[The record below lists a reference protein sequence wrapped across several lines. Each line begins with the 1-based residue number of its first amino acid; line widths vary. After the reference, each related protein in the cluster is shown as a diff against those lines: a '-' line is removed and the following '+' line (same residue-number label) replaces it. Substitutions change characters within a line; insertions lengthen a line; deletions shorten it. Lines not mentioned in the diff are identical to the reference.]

1 MKFSRI
7 LKVSAWVGA
16 LLLIFTA
23 CEEEFGTLGEGVVAG
38 EPFTTGKESYDV
50 FAFNKSVTAVQTNRL
65 PIYQLGTFNDPVY
78 GRRNATIISQLTL
91 PNGQGNP
98 TFGDSSQATEDNAD
112 TDDIASTVPE
122 NETVTAVYLHIPF
135 QQPPDSADSDGDGI
149 PDALEGEGDED
160 NPDSDFDGDGVS
172 DSEERVL
179 GSNPFD
185 PTEDGSGDD
194 FIPNTFPQRFE
205 LDSIYGDRS
214 QEYNLQVYRSTF
226 FLRNLDP
233 NANFEEVQQYF
244 SNQDFSAFRGEVLY
258 DSEDPN
264 NPDPGPLTISSEE
277 FLFFQDDDPDTET
290 DESLLVETRLN
301 PGIRVPL
308 DNDFFQTNLLDKEG
322 QPELLSQTNFN
333 DFLRGIQIVGD
344 DMEDLMFLLDLRQ
357 ATITVTYDF
366 QDYNSTDETTE
377 TVERDFVLNLLFN
390 NNGAVIGNAVNTFV
404 DDALPGDI
412 AQTLDNGENEEKIY
426 VKSGQGTITEVKLF
440 GEDDAV
446 AEEVIN
452 GIRANN
458 WIINEANL
466 VFYVDQNSVTAASE
480 EPPRLYL
487 FNGETNQ
494 PIYNVATENNEG
506 ELPLQLF
513 LNYDGILEE
522 ENGRGVKYTVRITD
536 YINNIIVRD
545 STNASLSLTT
555 TANIRF
561 ATVNEAMGSGNT
573 VIDVPVFSAV
583 SPLGTVLFGSNV
595 DAANEDKKLKLEI
608 FYTEAE

>member
-1 MKFSRI
+1 MKFPRI
-7 LKVSAWVGA
+7 LKVSTWVGA
-16 LLLIFTA
+16 LLLVFSA

-38 EPFTTGKESYDV
+38 EPFTTGKEVYDV
-50 FAFNKSVTAVQTNRL
+50 FAFNKSVAAVQTNRL

-78 GRRNATIISQLTL
+78 GRRNATIVSQLTF
-91 PNGQGNP
+91 PNGQDNP

-112 TDDIASTVPE
+112 NDDIASTIPE
-122 NETVTAVYLHIPF
+122 NETVVEVYLHLPF
-135 QQPPDSADSDGDGI
+135 QQPPSSADSDGDGI
-149 PDALEGEGDED
+149 PDALEPEGEED

-172 DSEERVL
+172 DSEENAL
-179 GSNPFD
+179 GSDPFD
-185 PTEDGSGDD
+185 PTEDGTGDD
-194 FIPNTFPQRFE
+194 FIPNTFPERFD
-205 LDSIYGDRS
+205 LDSIYGDRT
-214 QEYNLQVYRSTF
+214 QEFNLKVYRSTF

-233 NANFEEVQQYF
+233 NANFEEAQQYF

-258 DSEDPN
+258 DSEL
-264 NPDPGPLTISSEE
+264 PGSDPLTISNEQ

-308 DNDFFQTNLLDKEG
+308 DNDFFQTNILDKEG
-322 QPELLSQTNFN
+322 QSELLSQANFN
-333 DFLRGIQIVGD
+333 DFFRGIQIVGK
-344 DMEDLMFLLDLRQ
+344 DMEDLMFLFDLTQ
-357 ATITVTYDF
+357 ATITITYDY
-366 QDYNSTDETTE
+366 QDFNSEENNTE
-377 TVERDFVLNLLFN
+377 TSRRDFVLNLLFN
-390 NNGAVIGNAVNTFV
+390 NNGLVTGNAVNTFV

-412 AQTLDNGENEEKIY
+412 ASALDNGENAERIY

-440 GEDDAV
+440 GDDDAV

-466 VFYVDQNSVTAASE
+466 VFYVDQNTVTAASE

-487 FNGETNQ
+487 FNGETNR
-494 PIYNVATENNEG
+494 PLYNIATENSEG
-506 ELPLQLF
+506 ELPLQLY

-536 YINNIIVRD
+536 YINDIIVRD

-555 TANIRF
+555 TSNINIRF
-561 ATVNEAMGSGNT
+561 AAAINEAMGSGNT
-573 VIDVPVFSAV
+573 VIDVPVFSSV

-595 DAANEDKKLKLEI
+595 DASNEDKKLKLEI